1 MYPTFNFHVGSLLV
15 TSGFYWLSAGI
26 YAIMDFTQK
35 PAFLMKYKIQQD
47 KNVPVDPKRFL
58 KVTSIYMVATSKFAS
73 KPEPLNGMLIL
84 FNRLIF
90 SLKGDSDMP
99 NKRSNEYSLVDD

>member
-1 MYPTFNFHVGSLLV
+1 MYPNFDFYVGSLLV

-35 PAFLMKYKIQQD
+35 PVFLMKYKIQPD

-58 KVTSIYMVATSKFAS
+58 KVKSIYMIDTIKFTNQ
-73 KPEPLNGMLIL
+73 PGC
-84 FNRLIF
+84 
-90 SLKGDSDMP
+90 
-99 NKRSNEYSLVDD
+99 

>member
-1 MYPTFNFHVGSLLV
+1 MAYTQSCMYPTFHFYVGSLLV

-35 PAFLMKYKIQQD
+35 PAFLMKYKIQPD

-58 KVTSIYMVATSKFAS
+58 KVTSIYMIEKNNFAIHPVIS
-73 KPEPLNGMLIL
+73 
-84 FNRLIF
+84 NRMVVYLT
-90 SLKGDSDMP
+90 
-99 NKRSNEYSLVDD
+99 E

>member
-1 MYPTFNFHVGSLLV
+1 
-15 TSGFYWLSAGI
+15 
-26 YAIMDFTQK
+26 MDFTQK
-35 PAFLMKYKIQQD
+35 PAFLMKYKIQPD

-58 KVTSIYMVATSKFAS
+58 KVTSVYRIYTIKFMI
-73 KPEPLNGMLIL
+73 KPVHSNGMLVF

-90 SLKGDSDMP
+90 YFKGDSDMP

>member
-1 MYPTFNFHVGSLLV
+1 MYATFHFNTGSLIV

-35 PAFLMKYKIQQD
+35 PAFLMKYKIQPD

-58 KVTSIYMVATSKFAS
+58 KVTSIYMIQTIKFMIKRVPS
-73 KPEPLNGMLIL
+73 NVSNLQQIN
-84 FNRLIF
+84 IF
-90 SLKGDSDMP
+90 FQ
-99 NKRSNEYSLVDD
+99 R